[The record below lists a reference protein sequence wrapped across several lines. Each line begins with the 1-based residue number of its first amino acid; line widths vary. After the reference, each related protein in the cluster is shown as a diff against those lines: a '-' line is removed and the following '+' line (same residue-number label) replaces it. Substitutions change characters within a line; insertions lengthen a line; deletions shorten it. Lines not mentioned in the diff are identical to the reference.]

1 MSPEDPPPE
10 DFCNWVVF
18 PLCLKC
24 PVMCQGVVDPPETSG
39 HEVGKE
45 DVYGVVAPR
54 YHQEHYPAD
63 GGQEGEPVQKEEGAG
78 RIWT

>member
-1 MSPEDPPPE
+1 
-10 DFCNWVVF
+10 
-18 PLCLKC
+18 
-24 PVMCQGVVDPPETSG
+24 MCQGVVDPPETSG

-45 DVYGVVAPR
+45 NVYGVVAPR
-54 YHQEHYPAD
+54 YHQEHHPAD